1 MKRCLIVDDAAV
13 IRKVARHL
21 LERLHYH
28 VTEAENGGEAV
39 EACRTEMPDVILL
52 DWHLPDM
59 PTLDVLSVLRSNH
72 PIRRPFVIYL
82 TTDNDPVDIARALA
96 AGADDY
102 LLKPFTRESL
112 ELKFKS
118 IAEQA

>member
-21 LERLHYH
+21 LERLQYQ
-28 VTEAENGGEAV
+28 VTEAQDGQEALDRCR
-39 EACRTEMPDVILL
+39 EAMPDVVLL
-52 DWHLPDM
+52 DWHLPGM
-59 PTLDVLSVLRSNH
+59 SALDFLSALRASH
-72 PIRRPFVIYL
+72 PLRRPFVIYL
-82 TTDNDPVDIARALA
+82 TTENDTVDIARALA

-112 ELKFKS
+112 ELKFKA
-118 IAEQA
+118 IAELN

>member
-13 IRKVARHL
+13 IRRVARHL
-21 LERLHYH
+21 LERLQYQ
-28 VTEAENGGEAV
+28 VTEAGNGQDALDL
-39 EACRTEMPDVILL
+39 CRDTMPDVILL
-52 DWHLPDM
+52 DWQLPSM
-59 PTLDVLSVLRSNH
+59 SALDFLAALRSAH

-82 TTDNDPVDIARALA
+82 TTDNDPIDIARALA

-112 ELKFKS
+112 EQKFKS
-118 IAEQA
+118 IAELT